1 MEEALNNETVNEN
14 EQVDSDSDLD
24 RQELEQDMEQQIEQ
38 RVQERVEK
46 ILKERENKA
55 AIVSEMSSGGLSEEF
70 YDLLNLDANDLEG
83 SIAKVK
89 KCKDLINMMIPRGT
103 GNPIVGRSVNFSS
116 RSSGDLGEI
125 ISLSRK

>member
-1 MEEALNNETVNEN
+1 MEEALNNETLNEN
-14 EQVDSDSDLD
+14 EQVDSDPDLD
-24 RQELEQDMEQQIEQ
+24 KQELEQDMDQQIEQ
-38 RVQERVEK
+38 RVQERVEI

-89 KCKDLINMMIPRGT
+89 KCKDLIYEMTRPKST
-103 GNPIVGRSVNFSS
+103 GNAVIGRHTS
-116 RSSGDLGEI
+116 RVYSDDFGKM
-125 ISLSRK
+125 ISLRGK